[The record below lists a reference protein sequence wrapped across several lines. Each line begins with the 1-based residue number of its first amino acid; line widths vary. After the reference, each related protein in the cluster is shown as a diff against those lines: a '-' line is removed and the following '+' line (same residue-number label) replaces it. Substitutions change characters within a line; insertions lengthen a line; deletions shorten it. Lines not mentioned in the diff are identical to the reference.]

1 MTLTRWNPLQEM
13 DDVFNRYHTGMLTKS
28 SDNSPSEW
36 SPLADITE
44 TEDAFHVKA
53 ELPGVK
59 KDDVEVS
66 LSNGV
71 LTLRGERKTEEETKD
86 EKQHRIE
93 RFHGT
98 FMRRF
103 DLPDNIDQSGITA
116 DYVDGVLE
124 LHIPKTK
131 KITPETMKVEIH

>member
-1 MTLTRWNPLQEM
+1 MTLTHWNPFREM
-13 DDVFNRYHTGMLTKS
+13 DDVFNNFHTGMPTRPSGSL
-28 SDNSPSEW
+28 SDW

-59 KDDVEVS
+59 KEDVNVS
-66 LSNGV
+66 LSHGV
-71 LTLRGERKTEEETKD
+71 LTLRGERKTEEESKD

-98 FMRRF
+98 FVRHF
-103 DLPDNIDQSGITA
+103 DMPDNIDQSNITA
-116 DYVDGVLE
+116 DYIDGVLD
-124 LHIPKTK
+124 LNIPKTDK
-131 KITPETMKVEIH
+131 KLPETLKVDIH

>member
-1 MTLTRWNPLQEM
+1 MTLARWHPFHEF
-13 DDVFNRYHTGMLTKS
+13 DDVLNRYHTGMPTKS
-28 SDNSPSEW
+28 FDNSTSEW

-44 TEDAFHVKA
+44 TDEAFHVKA

-59 KDDVEVS
+59 KEDVNVS

-71 LTLRGERKTEEETKD
+71 LTLKGERKTEEETKD

-98 FMRRF
+98 FVRRF
-103 DLPDNIDQSGITA
+103 DMPDNIDQENISA

-124 LHIPKTK
+124 LNIPKTTK
-131 KITPETMKVEIH
+131 KLPETMKVEIH

>member
-1 MTLTRWNPLQEM
+1 MTLARWHPFHEF
-13 DDVFNRYHTGMLTKS
+13 DDVLNRYHTGMSTKS
-28 SDNSPSEW
+28 FDNSTSEW

-44 TEDAFHVKA
+44 TDEAFHVKA

-59 KDDVEVS
+59 KEDVNVS

-71 LTLRGERKTEEETKD
+71 LTLKGERKTEEETKD

-98 FMRRF
+98 FVRHF
-103 DLPDNIDQSGITA
+103 DMPDNIDQENISA

-124 LHIPKTK
+124 LNIPKTTK
-131 KITPETMKVEIH
+131 KLPETMKVKIH

>member
-1 MTLTRWNPLQEM
+1 MTLTRWNPFREM
-13 DDVFNRYHTGMLTKS
+13 DDVFNIYHPGMLTKTSASS
-28 SDNSPSEW
+28 SDW

-59 KDDVEVS
+59 KEDVNVS
-66 LSNGV
+66 LSHGV

-98 FMRRF
+98 FVRHF
-103 DLPDNIDQSGITA
+103 DLPDNIDQSNITA
-116 DYVDGVLE
+116 DYIDGVLD
-124 LHIPKTK
+124 LNIPKTEK
-131 KITPETMKVEIH
+131 KLAETLKVDIH